1 MKQIPLE
8 AILIMQEMMNKY
20 KKILNETTVMDDYDG
35 GKTAALKM
43 VVEDLE
49 RILLE
54 EWKALLYY

>member
-8 AILIMQEMMNKY
+8 AILIMQEMMDKY

-35 GKTAALKM
+35 GKAAALKM

-54 EWKALLYY
+54 E